1 MSPAAAYVPQAST
14 ARSMTVSLSSGSM
27 MVTGMSGAL
36 AGKRFD
42 HRLLV
47 FADDDGRFDGVCLV
61 LDQVLESTAFGQTS
75 GDPDHRLG
83 REAGQRGA
91 CRMTRWWLWNRPQNE
106 QSRRRR
112 AASATVSM
120 RWPPGLNEVSAFS
133 AVSRSAPSPS
143 TNANAVNASATRCG
157 YSEPSGSARCVKS
170 VTGGQS
176 DRLSHCAA
184 GHAAPVHDPAIFNA
198 DLAGL
203 RARRA

>member
-1 MSPAAAYVPQAST
+1 MEAQAGAISTMSPAAAYVPQAST
-14 ARSMTVSLSSGSM
+14 ARSMTVSLFGIDDGHRDVRS
-27 MVTGMSGAL
+27 L

-61 LDQVLESTAFGQTS
+61 LDQVLELTAFGQTS

-91 CRMTRWWLWNRPQNE
+91 CRMTVGGFGML
-106 QSRRRR
+106 QSTEPPST

-120 RWPPGLNEVSAFS
+120 RWPPRLNEVSAFS

-143 TNANAVNASATRCG
+143 TNASAVNRVGHQVRVHVSRPALHRCG
-157 YSEPSGSARCVKS
+157 E
-170 VTGGQS
+170 
-176 DRLSHCAA
+176 
-184 GHAAPVHDPAIFNA
+184 
-198 DLAGL
+198 L
-203 RARRA
+203 R